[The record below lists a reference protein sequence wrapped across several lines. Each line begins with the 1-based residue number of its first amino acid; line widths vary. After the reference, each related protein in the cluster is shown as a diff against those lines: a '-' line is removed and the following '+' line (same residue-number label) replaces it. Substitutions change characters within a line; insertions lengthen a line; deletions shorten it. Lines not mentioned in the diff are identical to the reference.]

1 MKKLRQEKVKP
12 LVHIKSLSSWEF
24 CKTKGDAIK
33 FITKLSNANSDGV
46 KLWIHLCC
54 HSDSVF

>member
-12 LVHIKSLSSWEF
+12 FVQVKSLSSWEF
-24 CKTKGDAIK
+24 CKTKGDAVK

-46 KLWIHLCC
+46 ELGMHTCC
-54 HSDSVF
+54 HSSSAF